1 MSSVV
6 DITAQKQA
14 EARQRDQ
21 ELRLQ
26 RSARLASVGEM
37 ASTLAHELNQPL
49 MALSNFA
56 VAARALAAHGPSDM
70 LPGALDEIVGQSQR
84 ASEIVKRVRAFINP
98 QRAQYESL
106 AIAGVITH
114 AEALLKPELKA
125 QGINLRLLLDDG
137 GAQVRGDRVLLEQV
151 LVNLIHNAMHAVQD
165 LPRKGR
171 NIELASRRSAQGL
184 RISVADHGP
193 GIPPEQL
200 EQVFAP
206 FFTTKRDGLGLGL
219 NICRSIVEAHGG
231 SMSVENRPGGGALF
245 SFTLPTTP

>member
-21 ELRLQ
+21 EVRLQ

-56 VAARALAAHGPSDM
+56 VAARALAAQSAPPDM
-70 LPGALDEIVGQSQR
+70 LAGALDEIVEQSKR

-98 QRAQYESL
+98 KRGHYENL
-106 AIAGVITH
+106 AIDGVIAH
-114 AEALLKPELKA
+114 AAALLKPELQRDGVVLQLA
-125 QGINLRLLLDDG
+125 LGDG
-137 GAQVRGDRVLLEQV
+137 GAVVRGDRVLLEQV
-151 LVNLIHNAMHAVQD
+151 LVNLIHNAMHAMQD
-165 LPRKGR
+165 SPRGR
-171 NIELASRRSAQGL
+171 IDLASRRVDQGV
-184 RISVADHGP
+184 RITVTDAGP

-200 EQVFAP
+200 DQIFAP
-206 FFTTKRDGLGLGL
+206 FFTTRPDGLGLGL
-219 NICRSIVEAHGG
+219 NICRTIVEAHGG
-231 SMSVENRPGGGALF
+231 SMSVENPAGGGAAF
-245 SFTLPTTP
+245 SFTLPTVP